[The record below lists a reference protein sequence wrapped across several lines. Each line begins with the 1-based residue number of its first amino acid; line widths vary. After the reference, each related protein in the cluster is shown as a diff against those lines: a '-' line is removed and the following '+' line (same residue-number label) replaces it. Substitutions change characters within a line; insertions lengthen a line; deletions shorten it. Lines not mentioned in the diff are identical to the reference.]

1 MSHMIETMTYVGATP
16 WHELGVKLDAPPTTR
31 EAIVAAGLDW
41 EVGLKDL
48 RTVDGE
54 PVSHR
59 ATYRKSDGAILGVV
73 GPSYHPIQNA
83 QAFDWFDPFVTSKE
97 ASIETAG
104 SLEGGKRIWVLAR
117 INRDPSTIVPGDE
130 IQKYI
135 LLANAHDGTLAGR
148 VGFTPVRVV
157 CHNTLSM
164 AMGDGES
171 RLVRV
176 FHTKNA
182 VDVLAKVRDIMNLAN
197 QQFEATAEQY
207 RYLAS
212 RSLHAGDLEKYVSL
226 VFPPR
231 VKPVV
236 ARSEGALAVLRD
248 EVARKSPTLE
258 AIRGLFEEG
267 VGNSLPGVRGTY
279 WAAYNAVTE
288 YTTHHRGRDAE
299 SRLNASFSDGA
310 LINRRALSSALS
322 LAAA

>member
-48 RTVDGE
+48 VTTDGT
-54 PVSHR
+54 PVTHR
-59 ATYRKSDGAILGVV
+59 ATYRKSDQKILGVV
-73 GPSYHPIQNA
+73 GPSYCPIQNA
-83 QAFDWFDPFVTSKE
+83 SAFDWFDPFVTSGE
-97 ASIETAG
+97 ATIETAG
-104 SLEGGKRIWVLAR
+104 SLEGGKRIWVLAKLS
-117 INRDPSTIVPGDE
+117 RDPSEIVPGDVV
-130 IQKYI
+130 QKYL

-164 AMGDGES
+164 ATEGGES
-171 RLVRV
+171 KLVRV

-197 QQFEATAEQY
+197 QSFEATADQY
-207 RYLAS
+207 RYLAGKQVC
-212 RSLHAGDLEKYVSL
+212 AGDLEKYVKL

-231 VKPVV
+231 VKPV
-236 ARSEGALAVLRD
+236 AAQSEGALAVLRE
-248 EVARKSPTLE
+248 EVAKRSPTLE
-258 AIRGLFEEG
+258 AIRGLFEDG
-267 VGNSLPGVRGTY
+267 AGNQLPGVRGTY

-288 YTTHHRGRDAE
+288 YVTHHRGRDAE

-310 LINRRALSSALS
+310 LINRRALSSALAM
-322 LAAA
+322 AA